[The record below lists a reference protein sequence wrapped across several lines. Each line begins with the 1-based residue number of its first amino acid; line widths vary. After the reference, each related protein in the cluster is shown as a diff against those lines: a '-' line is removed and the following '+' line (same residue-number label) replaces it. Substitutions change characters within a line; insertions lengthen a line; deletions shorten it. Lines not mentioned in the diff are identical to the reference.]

1 MQANLMST
9 NNSGASSNQSGMS
22 RRELLRSAAGV
33 TVAGAIAGPTLAGQV
48 AGAAEKKKQ
57 PAKKAGV
64 KKGRINQ
71 SVVQWCFEKYWK
83 LDKMCQVASGLGCKS
98 IELVPIENWATLK
111 KHNLECALAPSHLF
125 VQGMNNPKYQDAC
138 IAMMKKSIDACAQA
152 GFKTVITFTGFA
164 EETGAWADGGIP
176 DLSGIGKGKNR
187 VIDPVEGAKNCV
199 AGFKRVVGYAEK
211 KGVNLSI
218 EMLNSRATVEMKGHP
233 GYQGDHT
240 DYCMD
245 IIKKVGSPRFGL
257 LFDIYHVQIMDGDII
272 NRIHECG
279 EAINHVHTA
288 GNPGRC
294 EIDAKQEIN
303 YAPCMEALVD
313 IGYKGFV
320 GQEFIPTRNALEGL
334 TQAVEICDV

>member
-1 MQANLMST
+1 MSG
-9 NNSGASSNQSGMS
+9 NDPNPSHFLS
-22 RRELLRSAAGV
+22 RRNLLRTAAGA
-33 TVAGAIAGPTLAGQV
+33 TVAGAV
-48 AGAAEKKKQ
+48 AAHAVPGSNASAETIKEKS
-57 PAKKAGV
+57 GV
-64 KKGRINQ
+64 TKGRIHQ

-83 LDKMCQVASGLGCKS
+83 LDKMCQVASSLGCKS
-98 IELVPIENWATLK
+98 IELVPSENWATLK
-111 KHNLECALAPSHLF
+111 KHKLECALTPSHLF

-138 IAMMKKSIDACAQA
+138 IAMMKKSIDDCADA

-176 DLSGIGKGKNR
+176 DLSGLGKGKNR
-187 VIDPVEGAKNCV
+187 VIDPDEGARNCV

-211 KGVNLSI
+211 KGINLSL
-218 EMLNSRATVEMKGHP
+218 EMLNSRCAVDMKGHP
-233 GYQGDHT
+233 GYQGDHV

-245 IIKKVGSPRFGL
+245 IINKVGSKRFGL

-303 YAPCMEALVD
+303 YAPCMEALLE

-320 GQEFIPTRNALEGL
+320 GQEFIPTRNPLEGL
-334 TQAVEICDV
+334 TQAVETCDV